1 MSDYITISMH
11 PDDKEAFY
19 VKAPYDKLAKIH
31 RIGGKWMQSG
41 KEWRFPIDNG
51 IWQKFQEEFK
61 DEMALGL
68 VRKDLAFMVAMDRH
82 EQELEKFVAFKRLA
96 MKDEPTDF
104 GVEGLGINGK
114 NCLFNYQRWGI
125 KCGLQVGDGF
135 LIGDVPGLGK
145 CILCN
150 NIITFNNKIDR
161 AASLIDSLD
170 ESGWYASSDGVGE
183 WHEVSGVSVLGNSN
197 GVDTYFPVKRV
208 YRERV
213 GSTAVLKTQ
222 SGLLNEFGWNHK
234 FYTNHGWKRVCELNE
249 NDWIMC
255 GDRIVPPNPAHYDIE
270 DVYWLAW
277 QIGEGYDYGNTTH
290 CITNTDLS
298 VLERIQCHVQ
308 SLRSRLF
315 SSDAKEQFYNA
326 VIKKDCRDNRKDR
339 YILSFNHKYTEYLH
353 DAFGYKMH
361 TKSGDKEIP
370 MSILNADDECVRVF
384 VRALFDADGCCNK
397 DNIEFSS
404 KSYDIVE
411 KMWYLLKR
419 FGIFSIVSKKKVK
432 GYEDETYWRMNI
444 GGIYARMYRDEI
456 GFETQ
461 EKRDALERLCQ
472 LTENTNIGY
481 SSPCRHLMMR
491 LVEDVLETSYNIC
504 NLNTY
509 KMRRRQEYSVKKI
522 REFVDHMEHIINN
535 GVYRKKSKWSD
546 LEDTFNRNR
555 VARRDEAMGILSEL
569 KMYYTGAF
577 QWLKVVSVEERGEGD
592 YVYDFEVDDESH
604 NYYAGGMLTHNT
616 IQAIG
621 IALERKH
628 RGEIRNCLVICP
640 ASLKYNWLD
649 EIHKFTNET
658 ALVIGHKAKNAEE
671 REKQW
676 IAEGYFFKIVNYELV
691 ARDLYADPKKADNRI
706 KSWRGVLGSQEMV
719 VFDECFSYYSRV
731 LLEDGTLEYIG
742 KIVAHKMPVRVMS
755 YNWETGQF
763 EARPIVHYF
772 NNGKKSLL
780 HLTTALGTVEV
791 TPNHK
796 YYRID
801 GSTVLAG
808 ELKAGDRIAVYNEF
822 GFGMERMPLLAGCL
836 LGDGCLN
843 RAKKNHRARLAITHG
858 MKQKEYAQWKARI
871 FTNCLETEVKKH
883 YDGAYSDHLYRIVS
897 KSMYT
902 DCIYD
907 VFYGEDGKKRVTQE
921 WLDLLDEF
929 GLAIWYMDDGSVAR
943 HTYKK
948 KNIARMQEKCDYLIE
963 NRDKYIACEKYPTF
977 YRKKYGLE
985 YFEQDELF
993 NKIMH
998 SEDIRQ
1004 AIEDN
1009 LYTVQPYCLLH
1020 TEGYTYEEVLMMSNH
1035 LKSRFSLENS
1045 IARVKHHTKEGEY
1058 YYYLVF
1064 TVGSSRRLCEMI
1076 APYVPEV
1083 MRYKLNGIGEAYDE
1097 EKVQSHLVT
1106 NSMLETKV
1114 LEIKEHKNDYTYNI
1128 EVEGNH
1134 NYICGGSL
1142 VSNCQ
1147 YLKHHNSQRTM
1158 SCRQFN
1164 AKYRI
1169 GLSGTPLDGRLEEIH
1184 SIFQILKPGLFMSKQ
1199 KFMERYA
1206 EYDYFG
1212 AVKGYH
1218 RIKEVAD
1225 KIEPYYIRRKK
1236 EDVLKD
1242 LPPKIFKD
1250 MHVQLSP
1257 KNMKAYK
1264 ELVSRKNDITSE
1276 ASAIELLIRARQ
1288 FLDFPEI
1295 LGMHNTSDKYLVF
1308 KELLDNLVKDNGQK
1322 VIVFSEY
1329 TNTLHWIYKNLE
1341 TEYDN
1346 ILVIDGS
1353 VGSEERQAIVNRFN
1367 NDDKCHIVLC
1377 SDAAAEGLNMQK
1389 AHAVVHYTDSY
1400 KPTKMQ
1406 QRNDRAHRV
1415 TTDHGVTIY
1424 RFITDGTIE
1433 EHVREILARKQA
1445 VTNAL
1450 LGEDCDEF
1458 SIENT
1463 TAMELIKCL

>member
-125 KCGLQVGDGF
+125 QCGLQVGDGM
-135 LIGDVPGLGK
+135 LIGDQPGLGK

-170 ESGWYASSDGVGE
+170 ESGWYASSDGIGE

-222 SGLLNEFGWNHK
+222 SGLLNEFGLNHR

-290 CITNTDLS
+290 SITNTDLS
-298 VLERIQCHVQ
+298 VLERIQRHVQ

-315 SSDAKEQFYNA
+315 SLDAKEQFYNA

-384 VRALFDADGCCNK
+384 VRALFDAEGCCN
-397 DNIEFSS
+397 DGGIEILS
-404 KSYDIVE
+404 KSYDIIE

-419 FGIFSIVSKKKVK
+419 FGIFGIVSKKKVK
-432 GYEDETYWRMNI
+432 GYEDETYWRMRI

-456 GFETQ
+456 GFDTQ
-461 EKRDALERLCQ
+461 EKRDALEHLCQ

-481 SSPCRHLMMR
+481 SSPCRHLMRR

-577 QWLKVVSVEERGEGD
+577 QWLNVVSVEERGEGD
-592 YVYDFEVDDESH
+592 YVYDFEVDDDSH
-604 NYYAGGMLTHNT
+604 NYYASGALTHNT

-621 IALERKH
+621 IAIERKN

-706 KSWRGVLGSQEMV
+706 KSWKYVLNNQE
-719 VFDECFSYYSRV
+719 
-731 LLEDGTLEYIG
+731 LI
-742 KIVAHKMPVRVMS
+742 I
-755 YNWETGQF
+755 
-763 EARPIVHYF
+763 
-772 NNGKKSLL
+772 
-780 HLTTALGTVEV
+780 
-791 TPNHK
+791 
-796 YYRID
+796 
-801 GSTVLAG
+801 
-808 ELKAGDRIAVYNEF
+808 
-822 GFGMERMPLLAGCL
+822 
-836 LGDGCLN
+836 
-843 RAKKNHRARLAITHG
+843 
-858 MKQKEYAQWKARI
+858 
-871 FTNCLETEVKKH
+871 
-883 YDGAYSDHLYRIVS
+883 
-897 KSMYT
+897 
-902 DCIYD
+902 
-907 VFYGEDGKKRVTQE
+907 
-921 WLDLLDEF
+921 LDE
-929 GLAIWYMDDGSVAR
+929 I
-943 HTYKK
+943 
-948 KNIARMQEKCDYLIE
+948 Q
-963 NRDKYIACEKYPTF
+963 
-977 YRKKYGLE
+977 
-985 YFEQDELF
+985 
-993 NKIMH
+993 
-998 SEDIRQ
+998 
-1004 AIEDN
+1004 
-1009 LYTVQPYCLLH
+1009 YC
-1020 TEGYTYEEVLMMSNH
+1020 
-1035 LKSRFSLENS
+1035 
-1045 IARVKHHTKEGEY
+1045 
-1058 YYYLVF
+1058 
-1064 TVGSSRRLCEMI
+1064 
-1076 APYVPEV
+1076 
-1083 MRYKLNGIGEAYDE
+1083 
-1097 EKVQSHLVT
+1097 
-1106 NSMLETKV
+1106 
-1114 LEIKEHKNDYTYNI
+1114 
-1128 EVEGNH
+1128 
-1134 NYICGGSL
+1134 
-1142 VSNCQ
+1142 
-1147 YLKHHNSQRTM
+1147 KHHNSQRTM

-1257 KNMKAYK
+1257 KNMKAYR